1 MTALGGSAPPPF
13 PNRVGCC
20 PHRGVT
26 RQIALATSTVRIVP
40 WTDPLIDTTGHD
52 PRGRYAEKFWLS
64 VIGPTASW
72 IMRRMADLLDA
83 EPDGAEVDLVHTAST
98 MGLAYDGSSSSPFG
112 RALNR
117 CVMFGLA
124 HQLSDGFAV
133 RRWLPDVAAR
143 HLARLPED
151 VQAAHAGWR
160 ARTVHVNM
168 REIER
173 RLREIGVSP
182 AAAARACEAAAIAS

>member
-1 MTALGGSAPPPF
+1 MT
-13 PNRVGCC
+13 R
-20 PHRGVT
+20 R
-26 RQIALATSTVRIVP
+26 IALASSTVRIVP
-40 WTDPLIDTTGHD
+40 WNDPLIDRTGHD
-52 PRGRYAEKFWLS
+52 PRGRYAETFWLS

-72 IMRRMADLLDA
+72 IMRRIADLLDA
-83 EPDGAEVDLVHTAST
+83 SPEGVEVDLVHTART
-98 MGLAYDGSSSSPFG
+98 MGLAYDGSTSSPFG

-133 RRWLPDVAAR
+133 RRWLPDVATR